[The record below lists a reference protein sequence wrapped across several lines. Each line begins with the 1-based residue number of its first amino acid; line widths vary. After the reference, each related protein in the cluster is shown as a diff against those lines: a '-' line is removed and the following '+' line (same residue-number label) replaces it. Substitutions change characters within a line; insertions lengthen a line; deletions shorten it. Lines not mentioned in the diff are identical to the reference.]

1 MVPDPTPRLQITFP
15 FIPNRVTA
23 SVVEGLV
30 EKLAQ
35 APLCSQAKIKRED
48 NENTWGSQSRKDRG
62 KGCVGKKRETSEGN
76 EMEKSPDTM
85 AVDVWREGG
94 DMRAE
99 WLKKDRQVHAH
110 IPSRENY
117 TFIGH
122 LLTSSI
128 LQRRQER
135 NGVSIETLAHDG
147 IARFC
152 CNEGEARCL
161 MATACIFDPGGLAGC
176 ACVKPF
182 NPSNL
187 PLNYCPPIIPSML
200 CTQCSCCCLYSSLAT
215 IKLYILL

>member
-35 APLCSQAKIKRED
+35 APLCSQAKVKRED
-48 NENTWGSQSRKDRG
+48 NENTWGSPSRKDRG
-62 KGCVGKKRETSEGN
+62 KGCAGKKRETSEGD
-76 EMEKSPDTM
+76 EMEKSSDTM

-117 TFIGH
+117 IFIGH

-135 NGVSIETLAHDG
+135 NGISIETLAHDG

-152 CNEGEARCL
+152 SNEGETRCL
-161 MATACIFDPGGLAGC
+161 IATPCTFDPGGPRLLQAIQS
-176 ACVKPF
+176 F
-182 NPSNL
+182 QPS
-187 PLNYCPPIIPSML
+187 
-200 CTQCSCCCLYSSLAT
+200 
-215 IKLYILL
+215 IKLLPAGNTPYAVHSMFPLLSRYY

>member
-1 MVPDPTPRLQITFP
+1 MPEPTPRLQITFP

-48 NENTWGSQSRKDRG
+48 NENIWGSQSRKDRS
-62 KGCVGKKRETSEGN
+62 KGCVGKKRKTPEGN
-76 EMEKSPDTM
+76 EMENSSEAM
-85 AVDVWREGG
+85 AVDAWRESG
-94 DMRAE
+94 DMRAA

-117 TFIGH
+117 IY

-135 NGVSIETLAHDG
+135 NGISIETLAHDG

-152 CNEGEARCL
+152 CNEGETRCL
-161 MATACIFDPGGLAGC
+161 MATPCIFDPGTLAGR
-176 ACVKPF
+176 KPY
-182 NPSNL
+182 SIL
-187 PLNYCPPIIPSML
+187 P
-200 CTQCSCCCLYSSLAT
+200 TFH
-215 IKLYILL
+215 